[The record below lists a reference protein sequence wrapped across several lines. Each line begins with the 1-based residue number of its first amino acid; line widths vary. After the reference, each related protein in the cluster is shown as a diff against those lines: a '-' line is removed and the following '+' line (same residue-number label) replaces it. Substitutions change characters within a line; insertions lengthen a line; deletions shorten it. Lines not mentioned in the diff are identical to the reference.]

1 MNSSKRKTT
10 SLSSSSHELHKHKIW
25 IQDTASVYIQI
36 LSIHY
41 SLQVFLYTHTKTS
54 TQWQVK
60 QSEQLT
66 SASTLHTFKTQ
77 HLNYTPNPTPEHSVH
92 LFHRKYFSKTAAILI
107 ILSIICCTDPK
118 LHGKKHARV
127 IAHGLVKTMSSVENS
142 FRFSWHKMLILA
154 TLINTCP
161 VLVMSYRQGQ
171 HQLSHHLT
179 DIRPIL
185 I

>member
-1 MNSSKRKTT
+1 MNYT
-10 SLSSSSHELHKHKIW
+10 S
-25 IQDTASVYIQI
+25 
-36 LSIHY
+36 
-41 SLQVFLYTHTKTS
+41 TKTEF
-54 TQWQVK
+54 K
-60 QSEQLT
+60 
-66 SASTLHTFKTQ
+66 TLHMLIFKSYQYIIVCRYSYKHTQ
-77 HLNYTPNPTPEHSVH
+77 KPVLNNRSSNLSNWPLYQHFIHLKPSIKLPLTPNPAPEHSVH

-118 LHGKKHARV
+118 AHGKKHAGV
-127 IAHGLVKTMSSVENS
+127 IAHGIVKTMSCVKNS

-179 DIRPIL
+179 DMRPIL